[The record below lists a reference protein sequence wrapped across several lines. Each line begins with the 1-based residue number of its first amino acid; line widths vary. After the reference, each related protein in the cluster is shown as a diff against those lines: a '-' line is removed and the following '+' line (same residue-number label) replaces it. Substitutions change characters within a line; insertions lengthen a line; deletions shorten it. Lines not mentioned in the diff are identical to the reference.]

1 MLAGRGQV
9 PGLPWERGR
18 RAKSAPL
25 RLRASLPAHVAD
37 FMRAD
42 RPVPGT
48 PVPCLFVAGVA
59 ELLRRYSAEEAITLL
74 VQGEGERVTPLLFD
88 ASEKLSFAG
97 AGRRVREAAAVAGA
111 LPPATLGQ
119 LRDACPELRP
129 DECFPVRIAAGARA
143 HPLGDARLQ
152 FSLVTAGARAGVVL
166 EADARWLSRDSVASI
181 LRRLVALLVAASR
194 RPRAAL
200 GGVDLLT
207 RTETGQLIGAWAG
220 QRSTFPAQS
229 SVAQLLRAVAARRPD
244 AIAVEDATRRLTY
257 AELLAHAA
265 GVRRQLQSS
274 GVRSGAR
281 VGVLADRSTEQVVAL
296 AGVLEAGC
304 VATPLDP
311 SHPAL
316 RLRRLT
322 ETAALEAIVT
332 VGALRDAAEAFST
345 AGTPVLTLPS
355 LDVPAAPPDAPLTA
369 AMAGG
374 TRAAYVLFT
383 SGSTGEPK
391 GVECPHRAVVRLA
404 IGDRSLRIR
413 ASDRVLGNAPYT
425 FDVALLETWG
435 ALLSGATLTLA
446 PAGPVSLSA
455 LAGLI
460 EERALTVVCLTPGI
474 FREVAQFQLDRLASL
489 RLLIVAGE
497 SMPPREAVATA
508 RRFPRLSVVNGYGP
522 TENNYTTTY
531 RVRRSDPD
539 DRPVPIGRPIDN
551 TTVYLLDAALRLVP
565 PGMVGEL
572 CTGGDGLAIGYV
584 GRPDLTAERFVTLRL
599 PDGRTERV
607 YRTGDLARHRPDGSI
622 EFLGRADAQVK
633 VRGYRIEL
641 EEVERTL
648 ALAPGIAMAAVVAV
662 GEAAARR
669 LRAAVVLA
677 GARSALEG
685 RVLADARRFLEE
697 RLPAFMVPAEFFVV
711 DRLPLTAHEKLD
723 RRAIAAMIPA
733 RATASSARPDAS
745 AAREIEASLTTLW
758 AELLDTADFDRDSAF
773 FDVGGTS
780 LLALRLAEEVR
791 VRLRVELPIVRVFEF
806 PTIARLARHLVERE
820 SGHEAS
826 AGSPPTGAAPRVS
839 REDQRIAIIGVA
851 GRFPGAD
858 SPAALWTMLREGREG
873 IRRFTP
879 TELDGS
885 IADREAP
892 NYVPVRGVIDGVE
905 EFDAAF
911 FGMSPRLAEITDPQQ
926 RLLLEAAWQ
935 AFEDAGIV
943 PADSER
949 LTGVFAGVS
958 HNGYVERNVNSRPEL
973 AETLGDSA
981 ILFANDKDYGA
992 SHIAHRLDLRGPAI
1006 AVQTSSS
1013 TSLTAIAMAVQSL
1026 RSGQCDLAL
1035 AGGAA
1040 VTVPV
1045 ASGHAHVAGGM
1056 FSRDGHTRTFDA
1068 DASGTVFSDGVAMVL
1083 LQPLAAAVRDGRS
1096 ILGVICGVGVTN
1108 DGAARASFSAPTVA
1122 GQEECVS
1129 RALADAGWGADTVS
1143 YVEAHGTGT
1152 PLGDPIEIEAL
1163 TRAFA
1168 RTTDRLRFCW
1178 IGSVKSNIGH
1188 LTAAAGAAGVIKVLQ
1203 AMRHRWIP
1211 ATLHVERPNPRIDFE
1226 HSPFLV
1232 ARQGFAWETEGGPRR
1247 AGVSSFGVG
1256 GTNVH
1261 LLLEEHAPAPAAPD
1275 DDVMRVYALS
1285 ARTPAAL
1292 RARADA
1298 LAAALA
1304 DGTVALDATASTLR
1318 HGRRAF
1324 EYRAAVVAASR
1335 AEAIAGFRAIAEG
1348 TVEPA
1353 RAAERDV
1360 VLLFPGQGTQSV
1372 GAGAAIYRANPTFRA
1387 AIDRCSAAA
1396 GLLQGRSLTTW
1407 LFSDEAAVAGIAER
1421 LRSTDLAQPVLFA
1434 LEYALGHSLISA
1446 GLRPAAMVGHSIGE
1460 FAAAALAG
1468 VMTPEAAMRA
1478 VVARGRLMAA
1488 MAPGAMLAV
1497 RLPAAEV
1504 IARLDAEVVLAAIN
1518 APRLC
1523 VVSGPERA
1531 IADAEA
1537 ALTADGVACRR
1548 LQTSHAF
1555 HSPSMDAAAEAFV
1568 EVMRGITLR
1577 PPTLPFVSCVSGAP
1591 ITPAEATDPAYWG
1604 RQLRHAVRFSEGIA
1618 SVASGRPLLLVEAG
1632 PRGTLS
1638 TLGVQ
1643 SLPERA
1649 TAIALLPALESKSE
1663 YRDFLSGVID
1673 LWRHGV
1679 DGLTWSVLDCHLPT
1693 RTAGL
1698 PGYPFDRRRLWVDP
1712 AASVSVRP
1720 GRAARDLGD
1729 LLQDQLQLIQD
1740 QLSVLRSVTS
1750 ASNGDG
1756 AAV

>member
-1 MLAGRGQV
+1 
-9 PGLPWERGR
+9 
-18 RAKSAPL
+18 
-25 RLRASLPAHVAD
+25 
-37 FMRAD
+37 MRAD
-42 RPVPGT
+42 HPVPGSV
-48 PVPCLFVAGVA
+48 VPCLFVASVA
-59 ELLRRYSAEEAITLL
+59 ELLRRYGAEETITLL
-74 VQGEGERVTPLLFD
+74 TQTEGERVTPLLLD
-88 ASEKLSFAG
+88 AWEKLSLAS
-97 AGRRVREAAAVAGA
+97 AGRRVLEAAAIAGA
-111 LPPATLGQ
+111 LPPATLSQ
-119 LRDACPELRP
+119 LCDACPELRP
-129 DECFPVRIAAGARA
+129 DECFPVRIAAGPRAR
-143 HPLGDARLQ
+143 PLGDARLQ
-152 FSLVTAGARAGVVL
+152 FSLVTAGARAAVVL
-166 EADARWLSRDSVASI
+166 EADARWLSADSVATIS
-181 LRRLVALLVAASR
+181 RRLVALLVAASR

-200 GGVDLLT
+200 GGVDL
-207 RTETGQLIGAWAG
+207 RTSVETGQLIGAWAG
-220 QRSTFPAQS
+220 QRSTYPAQS
-229 SVAQLLRAVAARRPD
+229 SISQLLRAVVAKRPE
-244 AIAVEDATRRLTY
+244 AIAVEDAARRLTY

-265 GVRRQLQSS
+265 GVRRVLQAN
-274 GVRSGAR
+274 GVRCGAR
-281 VGVLADRSTEQVVAL
+281 VGVLVDRSAEQVVAL
-296 AGVLEAGC
+296 AGVLEAGG
-304 VATPLDP
+304 VAVPIDS

-316 RLRRLT
+316 RLRRLA
-322 ETAALEAIVT
+322 ETAELEAIVT
-332 VGALRDAAEAFST
+332 VGALRERAEAFTT

-355 LDVPAAPPDAPLTA
+355 LDVPAVPPDAPLAA
-369 AMAGG
+369 AMVGG
-374 TRAAYVLFT
+374 SRAAYVLFT

-413 ASDRVLGNAPYT
+413 AGDRVLGNAPCT

-435 ALLSGATLTLA
+435 ALLNGATLTLA

-460 EERALTVVCLTPGI
+460 EDRALTVGCLTPGI
-474 FREVAQFQLDRLASL
+474 FREMAQFHLDRLASL

-497 SMPPREAVATA
+497 AMPPREAVAVA

-531 RVRRSDPD
+531 RVRRRDPV

-551 TTVYLLDAALRLVP
+551 TTVYLLDASRRLVP

-572 CTGGDGLAIGYV
+572 CTGGDGLANGYV

-641 EEVERTL
+641 EEVERAL
-648 ALAPGIAMAAVVAV
+648 ALAPGVAMAAVVAV
-662 GEAAARR
+662 GEGAARR
-669 LRAAVVLA
+669 LRAAVVFA
-677 GARSALEG
+677 KSHDALEG
-685 RVLADARRFLEE
+685 RVLAEARRFLEE
-697 RLPAFMVPAEFFVV
+697 RLPAFMVPAEFLVL

-723 RRAIAAMIPA
+723 RRAIAAMVPA
-733 RATASSARPDAS
+733 RANTPSARPDAAGARVVE
-745 AAREIEASLTTLW
+745 AAAVREIEASLTTLW
-758 AELLDTADFDRDSAF
+758 AELLGSVDFDRDSAF

-791 VRLRVELPIVRVFEF
+791 LRLRVELPIVRVFEF
-806 PTIARLARHLVERE
+806 PTIARLARHLAERG
-820 SGHEAS
+820 SGHEAP
-826 AGSPPTGAAPRVS
+826 AGSPTAGAEPRAS
-839 REDQRIAIIGVA
+839 REDRRIAIIGVA
-851 GRFPGAD
+851 GRFPAAD
-858 SPAALWTMLREGREG
+858 SPDALWTMLREGREG
-873 IRRFTP
+873 LRHFTP

-885 IADREAP
+885 IAEREAP
-892 NYVPVRGVIDGVE
+892 NYVPVRGILDGVE

-943 PADSER
+943 PGDGER

-958 HNGYVERNVNSRPEL
+958 HNGYVERNVNSRPAL
-973 AETLGDSA
+973 AETLGDAA

-1045 ASGHAHVAGGM
+1045 ESGHAHVAGGM

-1083 LQPLAAAVRDGRS
+1083 LQPLAAAVRDGRN

-1122 GQEECVS
+1122 GQEECVA
-1129 RALADAGWGADTVS
+1129 RALVDAGWRADTVS

-1168 RTTDRLRFCW
+1168 RTSDRRRFCW

-1188 LTAAAGAAGVIKVLQ
+1188 LTAAAGATGVIKVLQ
-1203 AMRHRWIP
+1203 SMRHRWIP

-1226 HSPFLV
+1226 QSPFLV
-1232 ARQGFAWETEGGPRR
+1232 ARQGVAWESEGGPRR

-1261 LLLEEHAPAPAAPD
+1261 LLLEEHAPAPAVPD
-1275 DDVMRVYALS
+1275 DDAMRVYALS
-1285 ARTPAAL
+1285 ARTPVAL

-1304 DGTVALDATASTLR
+1304 DRTVALDATESTLR

-1335 AEAIAGFRAIAEG
+1335 AEAIAGFRAIAES
-1348 TVEPA
+1348 TEEPA

-1372 GAGAAIYRANPTFRA
+1372 GAGASIYRANPTFRA
-1387 AIDRCSAAA
+1387 AIDRCSSAA
-1396 GLLQGRSLTTW
+1396 GRLHGRQLTTW
-1407 LFSDEAAVAGIAER
+1407 LFADEASVAGITER
-1421 LRSTDLAQPVLFA
+1421 LRSTDLTQPVLFA
-1434 LEYALGHSLISA
+1434 LEYALGHTLISA

-1497 RLPAAEV
+1497 RLPAADLV
-1504 IARLDAEVVLAAIN
+1504 ARLDAEVVLAAIN

-1523 VVSGPERA
+1523 VVSGPESA
-1531 IADAEA
+1531 IARTEA
-1537 ALTADGVACRR
+1537 ALTADGVACQH
-1548 LQTSHAF
+1548 LKTSHAF
-1555 HSPSMDAAAEAFV
+1555 HSPSMDEAAKAFV

-1577 PPTLPFVSCVSGAP
+1577 PPTLPFVSCVSGAL
-1591 ITPAEATDPAYWG
+1591 ITPEEATDPAYWG
-1604 RQLRHAVRFSEGIA
+1604 RQLRQAVRFSEGIA
-1618 SVASGRPLLLVEAG
+1618 TVAGERPLLLVEAG

-1643 SLPERA
+1643 SLSGGA
-1649 TAIALLPALESKSE
+1649 TAIALLPALDSGSE
-1663 YRDFLSGVID
+1663 YRDFLSGVNG

-1679 DGLTWSVLDCHLPT
+1679 DGLTWSVLDCHLT
-1693 RTAGL
+1693 TGTASL

-1720 GRAARDLGD
+1720 GRAAGD
-1729 LLQDQLQLIQD
+1729 IGALLQDQLQLIQG

-1750 ASNGDG
+1750 ASNGDR
-1756 AAV
+1756 AAE